1 MKFIRFLINTLNK
14 DSSSIEFC
22 SGPVPPFLRFY
33 PSLINLLLRYVIL
46 TINLMTEV
54 NAVEE
59 PIDLVLM
66 SLKEKV
72 YVKCRH
78 GRELKGRLVVIIL
91 LIAKSFMYRHMMN
104 I

>member
-1 MKFIRFLINTLNK
+1 
-14 DSSSIEFC
+14 
-22 SGPVPPFLRFY
+22 
-33 PSLINLLLRYVIL
+33 
-46 TINLMTEV
+46 MTEV